1 MSRFLLAISF
11 LTVIPAYGNRL
22 ADDKDMAGSL
32 VYYPLVGFII
42 GALLA
47 VVAYLCHWL
56 SFGMGG
62 TALVIVSWI
71 IVTGGLHLDG
81 LMDSADGLFSG
92 QEREHKLEI
101 MRDSRVGAMGAIA
114 LAALLLLKISFF
126 ASLTYP
132 NNLCLLIIG
141 PAFGR
146 FMMVF
151 SIYFFPYARSGPGLG
166 KPFADQA
173 SWVHIFIAMVT
184 LLLGTF
190 LLAKSS
196 GLIIL
201 GVAAVPI
208 ALIVVWA
215 ARQLGG
221 LTGDTY
227 GAICEL
233 SETLFLITAVFVSA
247 IMS

>member
-1 MSRFLLAISF
+1 MRKFLLAISF

-22 ADDKDMAGSL
+22 ADDKEMAGSL
-32 VYYPLVGFII
+32 AFYPLVGFII

-47 VVAYLCHWL
+47 AVAYLCHWL
-56 SFGMGG
+56 SLGMGG
-62 TALVIVSWI
+62 TALVIVFWI
-71 IVTGGLHLDG
+71 ILTGGLHMDG
-81 LMDSADGLFSG
+81 LMDTADGMFSG
-92 QEREHKLEI
+92 KERERKLEI

-114 LAALLLLKISFF
+114 LAALLILKLSFLSTLDYPELLWVLMIS
-126 ASLTYP
+126 
-132 NNLCLLIIG
+132 

-146 FMMVF
+146 CMMII
-151 SIYFFPYARSGPGLG
+151 SIYCFPYARSGPGLG
-166 KPFADQA
+166 KSFAEQA
-173 SWVHIFIAMVT
+173 SWVHILIAAAT

-190 LLAKSS
+190 LLVGSN

-201 GVAAVPI
+201 GLAALPL
-208 ALIVVWA
+208 ALIVTWL

-233 SETLFLITAVFVSA
+233 SETLILIAAVITSA
-247 IMS
+247 MMS